1 MCEKKKTV
9 LLGMSGGVDSSVA
22 ALLLKKK
29 GYNVIGAFLKIYS
42 DTKNKLT
49 GQCAYLDEL
58 KMARKISSILNIPLI
73 VLDYEKDY
81 KKHVLNPMF
90 KSYASSK
97 TPNPDISCNAIIKFP
112 FLWKAAKKYKA
123 DLIATGHYA
132 KIKKYK
138 KICTLLMGKDNTK
151 DQSYFLA
158 ELAQKDL
165 SHTIFPIG
173 NYTKKQIRD
182 IARRN
187 NFPNWN
193 KHGTVGICFVG
204 QQNMQNFLKQK
215 IKEKPGKVITPTGD
229 IIGTHKG
236 ISFYTIGQ
244 KTGEHIGIN
253 VKKPRE
259 FAQKRFYVGEKRRN
273 NLLVVAPEGHPALK
287 RRKVLIKNLHL
298 INAKSKIPAQ
308 LKARIRH
315 LGFFHLGK
323 LKKTTNGWS
332 FTFNKPLEALA
343 EGQYIVFYKGR
354 EVMGC
359 GEMSLTYRK

>member
-1 MCEKKKTV
+1 MNKMCEKKKTV

-173 NYTKKQIRD
+173 NYTKKKIR
-182 IARRN
+182 
-187 NFPNWN
+187 
-193 KHGTVGICFVG
+193 
-204 QQNMQNFLKQK
+204 
-215 IKEKPGKVITPTGD
+215 EKPGKVITPTGD

-273 NLLVVAPEGHPALK
+273 
-287 RRKVLIKNLHL
+287 
-298 INAKSKIPAQ
+298 
-308 LKARIRH
+308 
-315 LGFFHLGK
+315 
-323 LKKTTNGWS
+323 
-332 FTFNKPLEALA
+332 
-343 EGQYIVFYKGR
+343 
-354 EVMGC
+354 
-359 GEMSLTYRK
+359 

>member
-1 MCEKKKTV
+1 MDKMCEKKKTV

-58 KMARKISSILNIPLI
+58 KMARKISSILNIQLI
-73 VLDYEKDY
+73 VLVYE
-81 KKHVLNPMF
+81 
-90 KSYASSK
+90 
-97 TPNPDISCNAIIKFP
+97 
-112 FLWKAAKKYKA
+112 
-123 DLIATGHYA
+123 
-132 KIKKYK
+132 
-138 KICTLLMGKDNTK
+138 
-151 DQSYFLA
+151 
-158 ELAQKDL
+158 KDL

-204 QQNMQNFLKQK
+204 QQNMQNFLTEK
-215 IKEKPGKVITPTGD
+215 IKEKQGKVITPTGD